1 MIIAL
6 KNSLKVAIAIA
17 IILAAFAAISPV
29 VSSAPAVAAPSWCA
43 DPPCPASSRPTV
55 PSAPRVTQRQTN
67 RGTLRNRLRRSVV
80 VETPDAGL
88 AGSRGTEQA
97 PWRMWAPVRQP
108 LASPFLPLLFFGRE
122 TAAYFWTKRRF
133 S

>member
-55 PSAPRVTQRQTN
+55 PSAPPGYPTADQQGN
-67 RGTLRNRLRRSVV
+67 APQPAPQIGRR
-80 VETPDAGL
+80 
-88 AGSRGTEQA
+88 
-97 PWRMWAPVRQP
+97 
-108 LASPFLPLLFFGRE
+108 
-122 TAAYFWTKRRF
+122 
-133 S
+133 